1 MFVVMKNGKKWRK
14 LKQNAFETY
23 EQARSFVRTYIR
35 GEYNPDTRLMLD
47 RGAGEREFYNPS
59 ISAYGFRIQRACNRS
74 I

>member
-47 RGAGEREFYNPS
+47 RGQGELKFYNPS
-59 ISAYGFRIQRACNRS
+59 ISEYGFRIQRA
-74 I
+74 